1 MGIVGSVGADQ
12 QLYVPSV
19 RPIQHQSLLEM
30 FIIALVVTF
39 FFFEVAKK
47 TDLCLHCY
55 SFLCFFY
62 ENKIPVNSCRFYT
75 LSSSEVKFLMPS
87 NCTAQKYLHAKYKV
101 CTKVCTLILTA
112 VKLPISPFFFFF
124 LALNLQRSPGAPSQ
138 LGCYQKSTTLAE
150 YLPALSSCVP
160 FSTLN

>member
-12 QLYVPSV
+12 LLYVPSV

-30 FIIALVVTF
+30 FIIALMVTF
-39 FFFEVAKK
+39 FFFEVAKNPE
-47 TDLCLHCY
+47 LCLHCY

-62 ENKIPVNSCRFYT
+62 ENKIPVNSCSFYT
-75 LSSSEVKFLMPS
+75 LSNSEVQFLCLATVLLRNTSMQ
-87 NCTAQKYLHAKYKV
+87 TIV
-101 CTKVCTLILTA
+101 CTKVCKLILTA
-112 VKLPISPFFFFF
+112 DKLPISPFFFFF
-124 LALNLQRSPGAPSQ
+124 AMLNLQQRPGAPSQ